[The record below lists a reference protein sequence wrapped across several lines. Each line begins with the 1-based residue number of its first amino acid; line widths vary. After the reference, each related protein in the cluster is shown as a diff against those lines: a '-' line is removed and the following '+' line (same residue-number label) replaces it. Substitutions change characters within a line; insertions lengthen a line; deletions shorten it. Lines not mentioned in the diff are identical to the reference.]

1 MNTLKVHTSHHL
13 SPGFTSLVLAIA
25 FTDGLLDETEIS
37 NAIELATNT
46 FVRSISES
54 VASKSADY
62 GQGRVSIQAPQRD
75 SLDEI
80 LEQVLRQ
87 GSHISTV

>member
-1 MNTLKVHTSHHL
+1 VKLSFHTSQHL

-25 FTDGLLDETEIS
+25 FTYGLLDEAEIS
-37 NAIELATNT
+37 SAIELATST

-54 VASKSADY
+54 IASKSTDY